1 MPSNQRHSYLNH
13 TKLTKYHLIEFCI
26 MIKILIVDDHAI
38 VREGLNRIIQSE
50 QDMHVAGM
58 AKDGSEVIRLMLEN
72 EVDIVVLDISMPGK
86 SGLDLI
92 KDLKQVQPLV
102 KILMLSMYPE
112 ERFAMRSIKAGASG
126 YLTKEMAPEEI
137 VNAIRTI
144 HSGRKYITSALAD
157 MIAEE
162 LQNPSEKV
170 PHELLSDREFEVL
183 CMLAVGKPV
192 VEIAVVLS
200 LSESTVSTYR
210 MRILQKMSLKTNS
223 DLIHYGIEHGLVE

>member
-1 MPSNQRHSYLNH
+1 
-13 TKLTKYHLIEFCI
+13 

-38 VREGLNRIIQSE
+38 VREGLNRIIQAE
-50 QDMHVAGM
+50 KDMHVAGM
-58 AKDGSEVIRLMLEN
+58 AKDGSEVIRFMLDN
-72 EVDIVVLDISMPGK
+72 EIDVIILDISMPGK

-137 VNAIRTI
+137 VTAIRTI
-144 HSGRKYITSALAD
+144 YSGRKYITSALAD
-157 MIAEE
+157 MIADE

-192 VEIAVVLS
+192 VEIAVTLS

-210 MRILQKMSLKTNS
+210 MRILQKMNLKNNS
-223 DLIHYGIEHGLVE
+223 DLIHYGIEHGLVD

>member
-1 MPSNQRHSYLNH
+1 
-13 TKLTKYHLIEFCI
+13 

-38 VREGLNRIIQSE
+38 VREGLNRIIQTE
-50 QDMHVAGM
+50 KDMHVAGM
-58 AKDGSEVIRLMLEN
+58 AKDGSEVIRLLLEN
-72 EVDIVVLDISMPGK
+72 EIDVIVLDISMPGK

-92 KDLKQVQPLV
+92 KDVKQLQPLV

-112 ERFAMRSIKAGASG
+112 ERFALRSIKAGASG

-157 MIAEE
+157 MIADE
-162 LQNPSEKV
+162 LQNPTENI

-192 VEIAVVLS
+192 VEIAVALS

-210 MRILQKMSLKTNS
+210 MRILQKMGLKTTS
-223 DLIHYGIEHGLVE
+223 DLIHYGIDHGLVE

>member
-1 MPSNQRHSYLNH
+1 
-13 TKLTKYHLIEFCI
+13 

-38 VREGLNRIIQSE
+38 VREGLNRIIQAE
-50 QDMHVAGM
+50 QDMKVAGM
-58 AKDGSEVIRLMLEN
+58 AKDGSEVIRFLLDTEID
-72 EVDIVVLDISMPGK
+72 VIVLDISMPGK

-137 VNAIRTI
+137 VDAIRTI
-144 HSGRKYITSALAD
+144 YSGRKYITSALAD
-157 MIAEE
+157 MIADE
-162 LQNPSEKV
+162 LQNPTEKV

-192 VEIAVVLS
+192 VEIASMLS

-210 MRILQKMSLKTNS
+210 MRILQKMGLKTNS
-223 DLIHYGIEHGLVE
+223 DLIHYGIEHGLVD

>member
-1 MPSNQRHSYLNH
+1 
-13 TKLTKYHLIEFCI
+13 

-72 EVDIVVLDISMPGK
+72 DVDIVVLDISMPGK

-92 KDLKQVQPLV
+92 KDVKQVQPLV

-192 VEIAVVLS
+192 VEIAAVLS

-210 MRILQKMSLKTNS
+210 MRILQKMGLKTNS
-223 DLIHYGIEHGLVE
+223 DIIHYGIEHGLVE

>member
-1 MPSNQRHSYLNH
+1 
-13 TKLTKYHLIEFCI
+13 

-38 VREGLNRIIQSE
+38 VREGLNRIIQTE
-50 QDMHVAGM
+50 QDMFVAGL

-72 EVDIVVLDISMPGK
+72 EIDVVILDISMPGK

-92 KDLKQVQPLV
+92 KDVKQVQPLV

-157 MIAEE
+157 MIADE

-192 VEIAVVLS
+192 VEIATVLS

-210 MRILQKMSLKTNS
+210 MRILQKMGLKTNS
-223 DLIHYGIEHGLVE
+223 DLIHYGIEHGLVD

>member
-1 MPSNQRHSYLNH
+1 
-13 TKLTKYHLIEFCI
+13 

-38 VREGLNRIIQSE
+38 VREGLNRIIQAE
-50 QDMHVAGM
+50 KDMVVTGM
-58 AKDGSEVIRLMLEN
+58 AKDGSEVIRFMLEN
-72 EVDIVVLDISMPGK
+72 EIDVIVLDISMPGK

-92 KDLKQVQPLV
+92 KDVKQVQPLV

-137 VNAIRTI
+137 VIAIRTI

-157 MIAEE
+157 MIADE

-192 VEIAVVLS
+192 VEIAGTLS

-210 MRILQKMSLKTNS
+210 MRILQKMNLKTNS
-223 DLIHYGIEHGLVE
+223 DLIHYGIEHGLVD

>member
-1 MPSNQRHSYLNH
+1 
-13 TKLTKYHLIEFCI
+13 
-26 MIKILIVDDHAI
+26 MINILIVDDHAI
-38 VREGLNRIIQSE
+38 VREGLNRIIAAE
-50 QDMHVAGM
+50 KDMKVAGM
-58 AKDGSEVIRLMLEN
+58 AKDGNEVIRIMLES
-72 EVDIVVLDISMPGK
+72 DIDVVVLDISMPGK
-86 SGLDLI
+86 SDLDLI
-92 KDLKQVQPLV
+92 KDLKQVQPMV

-144 HSGRKYITSALAD
+144 YSGRKYITPALAD
-157 MIAEE
+157 IIAEE

-183 CMLAVGKPV
+183 CMLAIGKPV
-192 VEIAVVLS
+192 VEIAASLS

-210 MRILQKMSLKTNS
+210 MRILQKMGLKTNS